1 MLKELEQAFHVFLTG
16 TGFGGVALALMSLC
30 RPGDEILVSDN
41 VYGPTKEISEKLL
54 KEFKVMANFYN
65 PDSFE
70 DLKNKVSKKTKKRNV
85 HKLRKKIGVIFQD
98 YKLLQQRTVYENI
111 ALPLQ
116 LNGIGRKKIKE
127 NVSEALELTYLND
140 FQGKY
145 PYQLSGG
152 EQQRVCIAR
161 AIVKNPEIILADEP
175 TGNLDPTAAHKILKI
190 LEQINK
196 EGTSVIMATHN
207 YKLIAEK
214 DYRIIELKNGRLI
227 SG

>member
-1 MLKELEQAFHVFLTG
+1 MVEFKNTTFNYSKHSGVYDISLNINENEFCFLVGPTG
-16 TGFGGVALALMSLC
+16 SGKTSLLRLMYFDITPSK
-30 RPGDEILVSDN
+30 GEIEILGFNSQN
-41 VYGPTKEISEKLL
+41 TRQ
-54 KEFKVMANFYN
+54 
-65 PDSFE
+65 
-70 DLKNKVSKKTKKRNV
+70 RNV
-85 HKLRKKIGVIFQD
+85 HKLRKKVGVIFQD

-111 ALPLQ
+111 ALPLHI
-116 LNGIGRKKIKE
+116 NGLGRKKIKD
-127 NVSEALELTYLND
+127 NVSEALELTDLSE
-140 FQGKY
+140 FQNKY
-145 PYQLSGG
+145 PHQLSGG

-214 DYRIIELKNGRLI
+214 DYRIIELNNGRLI